1 MLFEPFSPVD
11 TVLFIAF
18 HCFICCLLYLCLQ
31 INIYNKLI
39 SKLSAYGI
47 AGNLIEWIR
56 NFLSGR
62 SQCTQI
68 NESYSDYVSIPSG
81 VIHGSVLGPLLFLL
95 YVNDVTDIFDG
106 NRVSKLYTDD
116 IKLYSVLNF

>member
-1 MLFEPFSPVD
+1 MHPNQRV
-11 TVLFIAF
+11 I
-18 HCFICCLLYLCLQ
+18 
-31 INIYNKLI
+31 
-39 SKLSAYGI
+39 
-47 AGNLIEWIR
+47 
-56 NFLSGR
+56 
-62 SQCTQI
+62 
-68 NESYSDYVSIPSG
+68 YSDYVSIPSG